1 MRSRLTLPWC
11 RTHVRPN
18 RRLGILLL
26 LILALAAGAP
36 TPTQAESTTRT
47 VSLSAGW
54 SAVVYTGPDVA
65 AATVALGSGVYA
77 LTIQHNGQTVGF
89 YSQAIAVD

>member
-1 MRSRLTLPWC
+1 MQRWGPSARPGLSTIAS
-11 RTHVRPN
+11 HGIRPN

-26 LILALAAGAP
+26 LSLALAAGAP

-65 AATVALGSGVYA
+65 ANVSRPEP
-77 LTIQHNGQTVGF
+77 IP
-89 YSQAIAVD
+89 SR